1 MQELMIFEN
10 EEFGKIRT
18 LLIDGEPWFVGKDA
32 AEILGY
38 SNTRD
43 SLSKHVEKEDKADV
57 AIHDGRQN
65 RVMVAINESGLYSLI
80 FSSKLPTTKKF
91 KRWVT
96 TEVLPSIRKYGAYI
110 TMPKLGEIMANP
122 ESLELLLKQLLLETQ
137 KNKNLKNEIATL
149 VPKGKYFDKL
159 IASEMLTDFR
169 TTAKELGLKPMA
181 FTQFL
186 IDKKYV
192 YRDKHQRILPMQH
205 YVHYGIFE
213 IKDFCNN
220 GYHGTQT
227 LITVFGKL
235 HFLEQLG
242 QKEQI

>member
-1 MQELMIFEN
+1 MHELMIFEK

-43 SLSKHVEKEDKADV
+43 SLSKHVEKEDKGSV

-65 RVMVAINESGLYSLI
+65 RVMIAINESGLYSLI
-80 FSSKLPTTKKF
+80 FSSKLPTAKKF

-96 TEVLPSIRKYGAYI
+96 TEVLPSIRKHGAYI

-137 KNKNLKNEIATL
+137 KNKDLKNEIATL

-169 TTAKELGLKPMA
+169 TTAKEKRKE
-181 FTQFL
+181 FSSC
-186 IDKKYV
+186 YV
-192 YRDKHQRILPMQH
+192 L
-205 YVHYGIFE
+205 
-213 IKDFCNN
+213 
-220 GYHGTQT
+220 
-227 LITVFGKL
+227 
-235 HFLEQLG
+235 
-242 QKEQI
+242 

>member
-1 MQELMIFEN
+1 MYELMIFEN

-43 SLSKHVEKEDKADV
+43 SLSKHVEKEDKAGV

-65 RVMVAINESGLYSLI
+65 RVMIAINESGLYSLI

-96 TEVLPSIRKYGAYI
+96 TEVLPSIRKHGAYI

-122 ESLELLLKQLLLETQ
+122 ESLKLLLKQLLLETQ
-137 KNKNLKNEIATL
+137 KNKKLKNEIATL

-159 IASEMLTDFR
+159 IDSEMLTDFR
-169 TTAKELGLKPMA
+169 TTAKELGVKPMA

-192 YRDKHQRILPMQH
+192 YRDKHQRILPMQP
-205 YVHYGIFE
+205 YVHYGIFA
-213 IKDFCNN
+213 IKDFYNN

-227 LITVFGKL
+227 LITVLGKL
-235 HFLEQLG
+235 HFLEQIG
-242 QKEQI
+242 DKEQI